1 MDRAHPDRARGAADR
16 TLRPHA
22 RGEPGRN
29 DRRPPT
35 PRAPP
40 LGLRGVGADQ
50 APARARTAGAG
61 GMNAPTAP
69 RLLLATG
76 LSRAG
81 KSPVLRVLADLGWQ
95 AVDHLPLPL
104 LAPPIK
110 TPAPR

>member
-22 RGEPGRN
+22 RGEPGLN

-50 APARARTAGAG
+50 DPARARTAGAG
-61 GMNAPTAP
+61 GLNAPTAP
-69 RLLLATG
+69 RLLLVTG
-76 LSRAG
+76 LSGAG
-81 KSPVLRVLADLGWQ
+81 KSSSAEHTSELQSLLRPSYAVLCS
-95 AVDHLPLPL
+95 
-104 LAPPIK
+104 
-110 TPAPR
+110 T